1 MIDPTGMEAEWI
13 PDNDG
18 NLIAEKGI
26 IQEHW
31 QNIQEELQMMQ
42 ERVLKSMVKVLVM
55 ITNLRRA
62 KSKT

>member
-31 QNIQEELQMMQ
+31 QNI
-42 ERVLKSMVKVLVM
+42 
-55 ITNLRRA
+55 
-62 KSKT
+62 